1 MKFEWDKNKNEK
13 NITHHGI
20 DFQDANLIFEHPMLI
35 KIDTRINYGEQRL
48 IGLGVLFE
56 IEVVIIFTKR
66 ADNIRVISIRR
77 ANKNER
83 KIYQEKLKQQN
94 ECH

>member
-1 MKFEWDKNKNEK
+1 MKFEWDENKNEK
-13 NITHHGI
+13 NIERHGI
-20 DFQDANLIFEHPMLI
+20 DFQDAHIIFGHPLLL
-35 KIDTRINYGEQRL
+35 KTDTRKDYGEKRL
-48 IGLGVLFE
+48 VGLGQLFE

-83 KIYQEKLKQQN
+83 KVYQEKFSQQN
-94 ECH
+94 